1 MVHIVDVVL
10 RATTQQGALAMGRCT
25 PPPLCSLHHSLL
37 MFSPWIAGVLQADIL
52 SGEGRAGGG
61 GCCGG
66 SQLGLLG
73 ARGQGS
79 EEGKGQDQ

>member
-1 MVHIVDVVL
+1 MQIVNVIV
-10 RATTQQGALAMGRCT
+10 RATTQQGALATGRCT
-25 PPPLCSLHHSLL
+25 RPAVRSLYKSLL
-37 MFSPWIAGVLQADIL
+37 MFSPSIAGMLQADIL
-52 SGEGRAGGG
+52 SGVGWAGGG

-73 ARGQGS
+73 ARRQGS